1 MDIQVKVQVIV
12 NYNVNE
18 NDIEE
23 FNEGA
28 FLALSKV
35 KLRRFT
41 NVKIGTKRKGRG
53 SKVGASPSKWS
64 RKRRKLCRNSGE
76 SYQNEK
82 GDFVP
87 PRMLNQKPCTSC
99 KFTKCA
105 EVSEDERKEIFDN
118 FYKSGD
124 T

>member
-1 MDIQVKVQVIV
+1 MNIGKYGVKFTTV
-12 NYNVNE
+12 
-18 NDIEE
+18 
-23 FNEGA
+23 
-28 FLALSKV
+28 KV

-64 RKRRKLCRNSGE
+64 RKRRKRCRNRRE
-76 SYQNEK
+76 SYQTEK

-105 EVSEDERKEIFDN
+105 EVSEREM
-118 FYKSGD
+118 GD
-124 T
+124 F